1 MQPRLKRL
9 KRMAALYGVVER
21 MHSIE
26 LERAMG
32 VVREAEEAIEM
43 QRTIGRAS
51 ELDGREAL
59 VLGDR
64 MGWSLAGTQVVV
76 AAWRKERLEEIRV
89 KREELS
95 VVARERYATS
105 RVKSEQMNRVV
116 GGIAERVEMEEGRR
130 FQATTDDRFLS
141 RKLWMK
147 TREEAQRESR

>member
-1 MQPRLKRL
+1 
-9 KRMAALYGVVER
+9 MAALYGVVER

-147 TREEAQRESR
+147 THEEARLE

>member
-1 MQPRLKRL
+1 
-9 KRMAALYGVVER
+9 MAALYGVVER

-32 VVREAEEAIEM
+32 VVREAEQAIEM
-43 QRTIGRAS
+43 QQTIGLAA

-59 VLGDR
+59 ALGDR

-76 AAWRKERLEEIRV
+76 AAWKGERLEEIRV

-95 VVARERYATS
+95 LVARGRYAAS
-105 RVKSEQMNRVV
+105 RLKSEQMNRVV
-116 GGIAERVEMEEGRR
+116 EGVAERVEMEEGRR

-141 RKLWMK
+141 RKLWTE
-147 TREEAQRESR
+147 TREEARHESR